1 MYPAGSKHMAN
12 AKKATLSLVVKNPE
26 VTSIDDVRAE
36 FKEIGLEDIEPA
48 TMEAVCLSGIE
59 ALRAEFSK
67 PYNRCEAARTNPD
80 GVLNAVRCQGSCQ
93 KEKIYCSR
101 HFRQDLAFK
110 NDARKNE
117 VVKFEEASTSET
129 LSSSACSSLDGVS
142 LWQPNVAKLKCL
154 ASLTFMSA
162 ADDAG
167 KRYTTHRE

>member
-1 MYPAGSKHMAN
+1 MLLKSASCITLLVVSTWQIY

-101 HFRQDLAFK
+101 HFRQDLAFR
-110 NDARKNE
+110 NGARKNE
-117 VVKFEEASTSET
+117 VVKFEEASTS
-129 LSSSACSSLDGVS
+129 DGVS

-154 ASLTFMSA
+154 ASLTIMSA
-162 ADDAG
+162 VDDAG
-167 KRYTTHRE
+167 KQYSTHRE

>member
-1 MYPAGSKHMAN
+1 MAN
-12 AKKATLSLVVKNPE
+12 AKKATLSLVVINPK

-36 FKEIGLEDIEPA
+36 FKEIGLEAIEPA

-93 KEKIYCSR
+93 KGKIYCSR

-110 NDARKNE
+110 NGARNNE

-154 ASLTFMSA
+154 ASLTIMSA
-162 ADDAG
+162 VDDAG
-167 KRYTTHRE
+167 KQYSTHRE